1 MEKMM
6 ERRDDALY
14 PEMIRNLPEIDVPI
28 PGVRGWLLQGKQK
41 QVVFFEIEA
50 GTQIPPHA
58 HCTQWGI
65 MVKGKI
71 SLTIGG
77 ETKVYGKGDW
87 YFIPAG
93 VVHSATFPSRVNVI
107 DFFDDPARYRP
118 KTRNS

>member
-1 MEKMM
+1 MTKKHNGSV
-6 ERRDDALY
+6 Y
-14 PEMIRNLPEIDVPI
+14 PEMISGLPEIEVSI

-50 GTQIPPHA
+50 GTQIPPHS
-58 HCTQWGI
+58 HCAQWGI

-71 SLTIGG
+71 ALTIGG

-107 DFFDDPARYRP
+107 DVFDDPARYRP
-118 KTRNS
+118 KA